1 MGIMMKNMMSGFHN
15 FGENDEEEDDD
26 DYQKDEEEEEVDDVG
41 FP

>member
-15 FGENDEEEDDD
+15 FGEDDD
-26 DYQKDEEEEEVDDVG
+26 DYQKDEEEEEEEDDVG

>member
-1 MGIMMKNMMSGFHN
+1 MGTMMKNMMSGFHN

-26 DYQKDEEEEEVDDVG
+26 NYKKNEEEEDDDVG